1 MTNEYGEENK
11 EKEEGKC
18 AGGITRPFPMMFM
31 LIPLLPLP
39 PVLSMVIPFTS
50 YSLIHDPI
58 VLSILRLC
66 RLCRKR
72 RWMVQYTFTWVQ
84 TCSRMNRVLS
94 FQQNVFQLRKSPYFF
109 CSRMILTSKE
119 NMTSY
124 IPNSIQQN
132 EERGKVNKSRN
143 RIRGVSFFYNER
155 WCEQLKYICVKWV
168 GNDWPGYP
176 CTSMLRLSL
185 IAQLSIQHHQWH

>member
-1 MTNEYGEENK
+1 MWFSPQKLSIALTISTKLLMNMTNEYGEENK

-72 RWMVQYTFTWVQ
+72 R
-84 TCSRMNRVLS
+84 
-94 FQQNVFQLRKSPYFF
+94 
-109 CSRMILTSKE
+109 
-119 NMTSY
+119 
-124 IPNSIQQN
+124 
-132 EERGKVNKSRN
+132 
-143 RIRGVSFFYNER
+143 
-155 WCEQLKYICVKWV
+155 
-168 GNDWPGYP
+168 
-176 CTSMLRLSL
+176 
-185 IAQLSIQHHQWH
+185 